1 MLFSETRSF
10 MKFLKSISILV
21 SALSCLLFVAGGP
34 AMAAENRVPAYGMND
49 EAACGD
55 YVYKIINCALSKQEA
70 KTDNF
75 FISLSARNTGPESG
89 PFPPIALVNI
99 KSKKEVKPAEKLPS
113 LDAGAA
119 LVLNL
124 NFAVEKNGE
133 YILKVSGDAEGYLS
147 ATVDLN
153 AEVSDLKNELIKAAS
168 EGDAKKIRELLK
180 KGANAN
186 TVNEKKETVLMLA
199 AGSGSGESVKAL
211 LDKGANIKTS
221 NLNDEHALYYAI
233 ESGDYDTVKL
243 LLEKGANTYYT
254 NYRGKTPLIA
264 AKAKGD
270 EKIYELVRKYCDKGF

>member
-1 MLFSETRSF
+1 MKIFKTVLSSALALALSLLPFAACPNYAAAETRT
-10 MKFLKSISILV
+10 
-21 SALSCLLFVAGGP
+21 
-34 AMAAENRVPAYGMND
+34 EAYGMND
-49 EAACGD
+49 EVACGD
-55 YVYKIINCALSKQEA
+55 YIYKLINCALNKQEA

-89 PFPPIALVNI
+89 PFPPIALVNT
-99 KSKKEVKPAEKLPS
+99 KSKKEIKPAEKLPP

-124 NFAVEKNGE
+124 NFAVEKNAE
-133 YILKVSGDAEGYLS
+133 YILKVSGDAEGYLN
-147 ATVDLN
+147 ATVDLK
-153 AEVSDLKNELIKAAS
+153 AEVSDLKNELIKAAA
-168 EGDAKKIRELLK
+168 EGDAKKIKELLK

-199 AGSGSGESVKAL
+199 AGSGSCEAVRIL
-211 LDKGANIKTS
+211 LEKGANIKTS

-270 EKIYELVRKYCDKGF
+270 DKIYELVRKYSDKGF